1 MDAFL
6 SSLQLRGPGERYRR
20 GVLAAVKA
28 ALASLGG
35 CAGLDHR
42 CALPGACK
50 DAGPAAG
57 LGDA

>member
-1 MDAFL
+1 
-6 SSLQLRGPGERYRR
+6 
-20 GVLAAVKA
+20 VLAAVKA